1 LDKYK
6 IAETE
11 NFSKKI
17 NSRKYNHLYQKVF
30 EDIYPILRSNPFF
43 GTNIKKL
50 KESYKDLYRF
60 RIGNFRLFYKIE
72 EEKSIIFLI
81 DIENRK
87 DAYK

>member
-1 LDKYK
+1 MDKYK

-11 NFSKKI
+11 NFSKKM

-50 KESYKDLYRF
+50 KGSYKDLYRF
-60 RIGNFRLFYKIE
+60 RIGDFRLFYKIE
-72 EEKSIIFLI
+72 EEKSIIFLV